1 MELEE
6 TAEEI
11 TLAYVCFDYSSI
23 CFWERHLSTQVLLD
37 HLPSLF
43 DLHTFNGEAYLASV
57 SVSALHIQS
66 EGRL

>member
-43 DLHTFNGEAYLASV
+43 DLQSSVQWRGILSFNQCFCIAHTK
-57 SVSALHIQS
+57 
-66 EGRL
+66 